1 MKYQLV
7 TTIKPTLMKHL
18 ITFLLLSFAGTINA
32 ENRQHLIDS
41 LQSRLKTTLN
51 DTTRANI
58 LNDISGYLIDMGKY
72 EEAMTYAIQGKTL
85 SERVNFKTG
94 ISSAFRKMA
103 GIQLQQGEYP
113 KSLENFLH
121 SSRIGN
127 ANEQFFA
134 NRGIGTVYYYQ
145 HDYNSALKYFFKCYN
160 YNKNDGY
167 TCSFIGNVY
176 LDKKDYNSA
185 LDYYNKSLQ
194 SYTELENENG
204 ISAMMNSIG
213 TIYEYENKN
222 DSALVWYFKSL
233 KIKQKVGDYQGVC
246 DALGGIGDVY
256 FKQKKYSASI
266 KNQLECLE
274 LSKKIGYLISIK
286 LTEQR
291 LSEIYEQLGDKGKSF
306 DHYKQYIIM
315 RDSMFNEENTKN
327 MVRTEMNF
335 QFQKKEELAKYEQ
348 DKKDAIKK
356 EELKNQRI
364 QLNIFIGGF
373 AIVLLFSVFLFRSFK
388 KTQRQRNIIRE
399 QKKILEHSKKELTD
413 NIQYSKRIQDAVMTP
428 ISQIQKIIPNSF
440 VLNMARDTVS
450 GDFLFMEKY
459 KDEIIIAVA
468 DCTNHSVSGAMMS
481 ILCNNL
487 LGEAIVNGNHIPSD
501 ILNYINTSISK
512 KFHQTEYDNSKEEMD
527 IVKDGMDVIIIKL
540 DLINMKYQYA
550 GAYNPLLL
558 IRENQVIEIKADKLQ
573 LGQTKEKYKNN
584 EGELQKDDVL
594 YMSSDGY
601 ADQFSSSGKKFM
613 KKKFKEL
620 LVSIN
625 QKHTSDQKSI
635 LEQTICQWKNGYE
648 QTDDILVMGIK
659 I

>member
-1 MKYQLV
+1 MKS
-7 TTIKPTLMKHL
+7 K
-18 ITFLLLSFAGTINA
+18 FLLLALFICAGTINA

-41 LQSRLKTTLN
+41 LQSRLKTPLN

-72 EEAMTYAIQGKTL
+72 DEAMSYAIQGKTI

-94 ISSAFRKMA
+94 ISSAFRKIG
-103 GIQLQQGEYP
+103 GIALQQGEYA
-113 KSLENFLH
+113 KSLENFLQ
-121 SSRIGN
+121 SVKIGN
-127 ANEQFFA
+127 SNEQFFA

-145 HDYNSALKYFFKCYN
+145 RDYDSALEYLFKSYN
-160 YNKNDGY
+160 YNKHDGY

-176 LDKKDYNSA
+176 LDKRDYSYA
-185 LDYYNKSLQ
+185 FSYYTKSLEC
-194 SYTELENENG
+194 YTELGDENG

-233 KIKQKVGDYQGVC
+233 KIKQKVGDYQGIC

-256 FKQKKYSASI
+256 FKQKKYSTSI

-286 LTEQR
+286 LTEQK

-335 QFQKKEELAKYEQ
+335 KFQKKEELAKYEQ
-348 DKKDAIKK
+348 DKKDAIKQQ
-356 EELKNQRI
+356 ELKNQRT
-364 QLNIFIGGF
+364 QRNIFIVVSG
-373 AIVLLFSVFLFRSFK
+373 IVLCFSIFLFLIFK
-388 KTQRQRNIIRE
+388 KTQRQKNII
-399 QKKILEHSKKELTD
+399 QLHKKEITD
-413 NIQYSKRIQDAVMTP
+413 NICYAKRIQDAVMTP
-428 ISQIQKIIPNSF
+428 LSTIQENLPNSF

-450 GDFLFMEKY
+450 GDFLFLERY
-459 KDEIIIAVA
+459 NNEIIVAVA

-487 LGEAIVNGNHIPSD
+487 LGEAITHGNHIPSD
-501 ILNYINTSISK
+501 ILNYVNTTISK
-512 KFHQTEYDNSKEEMD
+512 KFHQTEKDSTKKELD
-527 IVKDGMDVIIIKL
+527 IVKDGMDVAIIKI
-540 DLINMKYQYA
+540 DLINMTYQYS
-550 GAYNPLLL
+550 GAYNPLL
-558 IRENQVIEIKADKLQ
+558 IVRNNQILEIKADKLQ

-584 EGELQKDDVL
+584 EGELQKDDML

-625 QKHTSDQKSI
+625 QKHTSEQKST